1 MRALCILLVAAQLAG
16 CIAHIE
22 PYAPRRRDW
31 KKVGAKVSDQNA
43 PKASAGSLFTD
54 DGDDL
59 FSYRRATRPGDI
71 VTVLVSEETLA
82 DGTATTKLS
91 RQSTAEAQLT
101 SFLGLMQQIQT
112 KDARINPQA
121 LVGATSKSTFQGA
134 GATDRAASLSA
145 TIPAVVVGRQENGLL
160 RIEGH
165 RAFLVNNEEHHL
177 YISGLV
183 RRDDI
188 NDRNELASDRIA
200 EAEVEFTGRGVMTN
214 QNRQGWLARILDVVW
229 PF

>member
-1 MRALCILLVAAQLAG
+1 M
-16 CIAHIE
+16 
-22 PYAPRRRDW
+22 
-31 KKVGAKVSDQNA
+31 
-43 PKASAGSLFTD
+43 
-54 DGDDL
+54 
-59 FSYRRATRPGDI
+59 
-71 VTVLVSEETLA
+71 
-82 DGTATTKLS
+82 
-91 RQSTAEAQLT
+91 
-101 SFLGLMQQIQT
+101 
-112 KDARINPQA
+112 
-121 LVGATSKSTFQGA
+121 
-134 GATDRAASLSA
+134 
-145 TIPAVVVGRQENGLL
+145 